1 MYTFFVGMFMTIHM
15 RIYGD
20 QKGPAARLC
29 ARRASAT
36 GAGARQGLAGR
47 PGRRPTPGPAGSDGP
62 SERGGARRPRPPYWF
77 QEYWAGAI
85 SPPLPVI
92 HPPRARAKEA
102 PLFVFQQLTPSAV
115 DEQA

>member
-1 MYTFFVGMFMTIHM
+1 LDRRLVGFTV
-15 RIYGD
+15 
-20 QKGPAARLC
+20 C
-29 ARRASAT
+29 
-36 GAGARQGLAGR
+36 LALL
-47 PGRRPTPGPAGSDGP
+47 TALAFSHQH
-62 SERGGARRPRPPYWF
+62 S
-77 QEYWAGAI
+77 QQ

>member
-1 MYTFFVGMFMTIHM
+1 MPGLDEAGRSHGP
-15 RIYGD
+15 RAPRSQAGRAR
-20 QKGPAARLC
+20 GPA
-29 ARRASAT
+29 
-36 GAGARQGLAGR
+36 
-47 PGRRPTPGPAGSDGP
+47 DGP
-62 SERGGARRPRPPYWF
+62 SGHGGLLGRPSAGAPWRPAPPYWF

-115 DEQA
+115 DDQA

>member
-1 MYTFFVGMFMTIHM
+1 MAIKRDPPRVRAHG
-15 RIYGD
+15 
-20 QKGPAARLC
+20 GPA
-29 ARRASAT
+29 
-36 GAGARQGLAGR
+36 R
-47 PGRRPTPGPAGSDGP
+47 PGRVR
-62 SERGGARRPRPPYWF
+62 ARAWQGWF
-77 QEYWAGAI
+77 QEDWAGAL